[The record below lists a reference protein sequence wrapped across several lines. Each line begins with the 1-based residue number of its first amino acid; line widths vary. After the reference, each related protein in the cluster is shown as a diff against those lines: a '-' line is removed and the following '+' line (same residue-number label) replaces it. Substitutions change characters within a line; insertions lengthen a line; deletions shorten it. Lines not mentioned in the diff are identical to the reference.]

1 MVNVYILCE
10 GQTEEQFVKQV
21 LYPTVSRIQAIRT
34 AYPSPE
40 FIDDSP
46 DTAPSKRIKS
56 LIPAYKKVADWNRF
70 SRTNRN
76 RPNSSGMSAFPRMGR
91 KNQSPDRVIRF
102 PESAD

>member
-56 LIPAYKKVADWNRF
+56 LSPQPVVGPGSGGRGGGARPRGRARTR
-70 SRTNRN
+70 SRLDGASERLQD
-76 RPNSSGMSAFPRMGR
+76 R
-91 KNQSPDRVIRF
+91 KTHV
-102 PESAD
+102 